1 MINSVL
7 FDENIIYFANRC
19 TLIQLILDPRL
30 DENLSRFYRRE
41 DWIFL
46 QKKLLLW
53 HFHYWSG
60 TKTWTLL
67 HTWGKSMVFFNVEL
81 VFIFQNILFLLYT
94 YCPGKLFNVP
104 ETNRLNDSNATEIRR
119 ILTKLICL
127 KTSGK

>member
-46 QKKLLLW
+46 QKKLL
-53 HFHYWSG
+53 
-60 TKTWTLL
+60 
-67 HTWGKSMVFFNVEL
+67 
-81 VFIFQNILFLLYT
+81 ILF
-94 YCPGKLFNVP
+94 CDIFIIDQVQKLEPYFILEEKVWYFSM
-104 ETNRLNDSNATEIRR
+104 LN
-119 ILTKLICL
+119 
-127 KTSGK
+127 